1 MINGEN
7 PLRLQPSSNDPSG
20 GLKVTDK
27 DSRMLMDAI
36 LDYMGWVKSMENAG
50 GSPGAIRYTRILTDF
65 LIYVIH
71 KRIAWEKMFTL
82 RTVEAFRRYSG
93 YKGAFSA
100 LRALSDYLFS
110 QGRIDHPL
118 NLSKP
123 TPPLPDVYEGYLLYH
138 SQALNSS
145 PPHLRRIRRVLRPFH
160 EYLGKNGIP
169 LSKLTI
175 EHCDAFMATFKV
187 SDYSRRL
194 YRYCLRGFLKY
205 LYHEKKIIKRDLA
218 PLLVGPPQFAQKR
231 LPRFLRPHQVK
242 KLFASLKLSTPT
254 EIRTYALMHLAYS
267 LGLRPAEI
275 SRITLDD
282 ISFQQRELTLRER
295 KGGEVITLPVAENTI
310 KAIALYVSKGRP
322 QGPSRY
328 LFLNH
333 QFPYH
338 PMRSNNVVGYIAEAM
353 KQAGLPSSAYW
364 LRHTYA
370 QNLLHMG
377 RSIYEVK
384 EMMGHQNIQST
395 HRYLHIH
402 TELMRKV
409 LFDEEL

>member
-1 MINGEN
+1 
-7 PLRLQPSSNDPSG
+7 
-20 GLKVTDK
+20 
-27 DSRMLMDAI
+27 MDAI
-36 LDYMGWVKSMENAG
+36 LDYMGWVKSMEHAG

-65 LIYVIH
+65 LIYGIH
-71 KRIAWEKMFTL
+71 KGMAWEKMFTL
-82 RTVEAFRRYSG
+82 STVEAFRRYSG

-118 NLSKP
+118 HLSKP

-145 PPHLRRIRRVLRPFH
+145 PPHLRRIRRVLCPFH

-175 EHCDAFMATFKV
+175 EHCDAFMATFNV

-205 LYHEKKIIKRDLA
+205 LYHEKKIIKKDLA

-231 LPRFLRPHQVK
+231 LPRFLRPNQVK

-275 SRITLDD
+275 SRISLDD

-295 KGGEVITLPVAENTI
+295 KGGDVITLPLAENTI
-310 KAIALYVSKGRP
+310 KAIALYVRKGRP
-322 QGPSRY
+322 QGLSRC

-384 EMMGHQNIQST
+384 EMMGHHNIQST
-395 HRYLHIH
+395 HRYLHIS